1 MLELQVPGRGHLRWQ
16 YLVMDVNGTIAV
28 DGALLSG
35 VAERTAKLKDML
47 TLHLLT
53 ADTQGTAG
61 DLAEAIG
68 ARIIRVT
75 AGEESR
81 QKREH
86 VLQLGPRW
94 VIAIGNGAN
103 DAAMLETASLGI
115 AVLGREGSAISA
127 VMSADLIV
135 TDVVDA
141 LDLLLRP
148 KRLIGT
154 LRD

>member
-1 MLELQVPGRGHLRWQ
+1 MLELQVPGRGHLSWQ

-28 DGALLSG
+28 DGALISG
-35 VAERTAKLKDML
+35 VAERTARLKDML

-53 ADTQGTAG
+53 ADTQSTAG
-61 DLAEAIG
+61 DLAKAIG
-68 ARIIRVT
+68 ARIIRVKT
-75 AGEESR
+75 GEESR

-86 VLQLGPRW
+86 VLQLGPPQ
-94 VIAIGNGAN
+94 VIAVGNGAN
-103 DAAMLETASLGI
+103 DTAMLETASLGI

-127 VMSADLIV
+127 VMGADLVV
-135 TDVVDA
+135 TNVVDA